1 MLSVPQRRG
10 KATTSPC
17 VSSRV
22 DPRSCAYP
30 LPIQPLNP
38 PSHFVISSPPHT
50 HLIYIPS
57 FSPLS
62 PCMPPGRP
70 ALFPHLSPPPSSPPF
85 TLHAS
90 RPSTPPLPPT
100 PLPPRS
106 CPLSAVCSME
116 HSRPRLP
123 NGNRPPKGDISV
135 SPPAVLEPSRS
146 RDEAP
151 PPLTL
156 HDSRP
161 PTHTQSVRLWPRNTK
176 GKVQSE
182 REDRPRRRIGAHSI
196 KPPKGEDGEEGGG
209 RGKGGG

>member
-1 MLSVPQRRG
+1 MPQRRV

-17 VSSRV
+17 VPSRV
-22 DPRSCAYP
+22 DLRSCAYP
-30 LPIQPLNP
+30 LPRYPLPFCNLL
-38 PSHFVISSPPHT
+38 PSSHSSHLYSFISPP
-50 HLIYIPS
+50 LI
-57 FSPLS
+57 L
-62 PCMPPGRP
+62 R
-70 ALFPHLSPPPSSPPF
+70 
-85 TLHAS
+85 AS
-90 RPSTPPLPPT
+90 RPPRPLPSPLPPT

-106 CPLSAVCSME
+106 FPLSAACSME
-116 HSRPRLP
+116 HSRPRLL
-123 NGNRPPKGDISV
+123 NGNRPPKGDMSV
-135 SPPAVLEPSRS
+135 SPPAVLEPSQS

-156 HDSRP
+156 HASRP